1 VRPLRRSR
9 RRVFLTC
16 FAPGPGAN
24 TSSRVP
30 IEHILTAEQAADFTV
45 AKVFLEQPK
54 WIDYGYLY

>member
-1 VRPLRRSR
+1 ML
-9 RRVFLTC
+9 LTY
-16 FAPGPGAN
+16 FAAGPGAN